1 MVNYMNVINFEDLQ
15 YLKSMLKLKNE
26 LSHSEKS
33 GDLTLE
39 DAFKELQKNKRWDC
53 IIIPIAFLII
63 IFN

>member
-15 YLKSMLKLKNE
+15 YLKSMFKLKNE

-39 DAFKELQKNKRWDC
+39 EAFKEL
-53 IIIPIAFLII
+53 
-63 IFN
+63 